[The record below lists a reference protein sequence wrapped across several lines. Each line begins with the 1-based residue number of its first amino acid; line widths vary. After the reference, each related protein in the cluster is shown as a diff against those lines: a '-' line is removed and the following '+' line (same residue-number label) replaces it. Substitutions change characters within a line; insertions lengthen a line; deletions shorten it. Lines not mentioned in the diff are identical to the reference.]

1 MRSFVPI
8 DLESLGRDV
17 PDAEFWEFYGKI
29 LEYLDG
35 VPGAL
40 KYFTFPLPITVES
53 NPRGIYLAMIRVI
66 PGYDGS
72 YTEESQSYALVNQLK
87 EYCNND
93 PDTFNLL
100 CCLAPFQTRVPIDM
114 QLYLV
119 YLSVNCVFSG
129 RLNLQFTAQS
139 ELEECKARLANSALL
154 AEYKRL
160 VQRLIELDFLTAD
173 ECRPDIYYG
182 INPTLTLALRKVV
195 WGQGPLTDSRV
206 SWLITS
212 AFYDYYNSQ
221 GNPVYQDLVAHH
233 CGQDSLI
240 QLEKRNIF
248 SLMLSLLEQQQILP
262 MLSILPIPLYLR
274 LILDSFTSSA
284 LGPDSFLH
292 NVLASLV
299 ILQFDMIRQNAALE
313 DILALY
319 LLAYQCSNNLCL
331 FFTDR
336 GADEFQKQVE
346 TSNAFYELGR
356 TLPEAVRHSVLF
368 LDFQAATLTATAA
381 QVHRK
386 DTSHRLFDTVG
397 EICQGNRAAASIYRT
412 DPRIISEE
420 PGDVVSGVEP
430 FKRLFRLRQEFWD
443 KKNSEAPDGEKEVI
457 QVAVKS
463 CCDEL
468 RVLGNELGLD
478 PVSVDSWM
486 AEFEAS
492 VGIIPYSALLD
503 KMAVAE
509 LSGNSLPIAA
519 ITRALEQRDAW
530 NFSGAKAIL
539 LAALAD
545 SQADASPEG
554 EYMSHIYLSEL
565 NYVTGKWADAIAHTA
580 EGMQLIDIVKASESE
595 SRRQVLQA
603 TCRGQNAVCHAH
615 LGQWDW
621 AINEE
626 LSMLQLCRQNQDNTV
641 LGAMHYEVLVFL
653 KYLLHKSG
661 RVDIMSAEANK
672 LERYKV
678 LQKKEGLVVES
689 LDSRKVEEAR
699 SMLCLVAVMIP
710 KVSMA
715 FRAQAILEGIP
726 RVDGIPLFV
735 PTDKPHW
742 WDAVEDDTEVLAELK
757 AYFTLAFYDPESAF
771 FGVDPDGDEFL

>member
-1 MRSFVPI
+1 MRSFIPL
-8 DLESLGRDV
+8 DLTSLSRAV

-35 VPGAL
+35 VPGTL
-40 KYFTFPLPITVES
+40 KHFTFPLPITVGS
-53 NPRGIYLAMIRVI
+53 NPRAIYLAMIRVI

-72 YTEESQSYALVNQLK
+72 YTEESQSYALVNKLK

-100 CCLAPFQTRVPIDM
+100 CCLAPFQTRVPIDV
-114 QLYLV
+114 QLYLI

-129 RLNLQFTAQS
+129 RLNLQFTPQS
-139 ELEECKARLANSALL
+139 ELEECKTRLADSALL
-154 AEYKRL
+154 AEYQRL
-160 VQRLIELDFLTAD
+160 VQRLIELDFLTLD

-182 INPTLTLALRKVV
+182 INPMLTLALRKVV

-212 AFYDYYNSQ
+212 GFYDYYNSQ
-221 GNPVYQDLVAHH
+221 GNPVYQDLAAHH

-240 QLEKRNIF
+240 QLEKNNIF

-262 MLSILPIPLYLR
+262 MLSILPISLYLR

-292 NVLASLV
+292 KVLASLV
-299 ILQFDMIRQNAALE
+299 ILQFDMTRQDAALE

-319 LLAYQCSNNLCL
+319 LLAYQCSNNLCV
-331 FFTDR
+331 FYVSR

-346 TSNAFYELGR
+346 MSNAFSELGK
-356 TLPEAVRHSVLF
+356 TLPETVRHRVLF
-368 LDFQAATLTATAA
+368 LDFHAATLTAKAA

-386 DTSHRLFDTVG
+386 NTSHCLFDTVG
-397 EICQGNRAAASIYRT
+397 DICQGNRAAAAIYRT

-420 PGDVVSGVEP
+420 PSDVVNGVEP
-430 FKRLFRLRQEFWD
+430 FRRPLRLQKEFRD
-443 KKNSEAPDGEKEVI
+443 KNSQTPNEEKKAI

-468 RVLGNELGLD
+468 RVSRNELDLD
-478 PVSVDSWM
+478 PVFVDSWM
-486 AEFEAS
+486 AEFEDS
-492 VGIIPYSALLD
+492 VEIISYSAVLD
-503 KMAVAE
+503 KVAVAE
-509 LSGNSLPIAA
+509 PSGNSLPTVA
-519 ITRALEQRDAW
+519 ITKALEQRNAGD
-530 NFSGAKAIL
+530 FSGAKVIL
-539 LAALAD
+539 LAALVD

-554 EYMSHIYLSEL
+554 TYISHIYLSEL
-565 NYVTGKWADAIAHTA
+565 SYVTGKWADAIAHTA
-580 EGMQLIDIVKASESE
+580 ECMQLIDIVKASESE
-595 SRRQVLQA
+595 STRQVLQA
-603 TCRGQNAVCHAH
+603 TSRGQNAVCHAH
-615 LGQWDW
+615 LEQWDR

-626 LSMLQLCRQNQDNTV
+626 LSVLKLCRQNQDNAV

-653 KYLLHKSG
+653 KYLLHKS
-661 RVDIMSAEANK
+661 RRTDIMSAEANK
-672 LERYKV
+672 LERYHV
-678 LQKKEGLVVES
+678 LQNKEGLVVDS

-699 SMLCLVAVMIP
+699 SMFCLVAIMTP
-710 KVSMA
+710 KIQMA
-715 FRAQAILEGIP
+715 VRAQAILEGIP

-735 PTDKPHW
+735 PTDEPHW
-742 WDAVEDDTEVLAELK
+742 WEAVEDDAGVAAELK
-757 AYFTLAFYDPESAF
+757 AYFTLAFHDPESAF
-771 FGVDPDGDEFL
+771 FGMDPTQSL